1 MLYTIGD
8 SHSGFNAVRRH
19 LLRFRSAARPGLYAQ
34 SVGPLHTPRRVI
46 DALLADE
53 IDVGPLDGYALDLLR
68 RHEPALAAALK
79 VVATTAPAPTPL
91 LVASASCP
99 DGIAARP
106 TSSLMAFGDD
116 PACAALRET
125 FVWPVSCPCR
135 LEITRSSSPGSVRLS
150 RPAATRP
157 GELHRVC
164 SRAHPRMPGSR
175 NPCALAHSMA
185 MS

>member
-79 VVATTAPAPTPL
+79 VVATTAPVPTPL

-99 DGIAARP
+99 DGIAR
-106 TSSLMAFGDD
+106 G
-116 PACAALRET
+116 
-125 FVWPVSCPCR
+125 
-135 LEITRSSSPGSVRLS
+135 
-150 RPAATRP
+150 
-157 GELHRVC
+157 
-164 SRAHPRMPGSR
+164 
-175 NPCALAHSMA
+175 
-185 MS
+185 